1 MNTDVSAMLSE
12 RERAA
17 VEDTLTG
24 EKVVCSVFAV
34 PERPAERAA
43 KVTLEVL
50 LPPGFPADRRLGV
63 QRYAEA
69 AVKAVAE
76 RAGREE

>member
-1 MNTDVSAMLSE
+1 MLSE
-12 RERAA
+12 RDRA
-17 VEDTLTG
+17 VIEETLTG
-24 EKVVCSVFAV
+24 ERVVCSVFSV
-34 PERPAERAA
+34 PEHPAETAA

-69 AVKAVAE
+69 AVRAIAE
-76 RAGREE
+76 KAGREE